1 MAAEPVSTVTEQQ
14 QQDDREFHWTDTAE
28 PHSARRRAMLQKYGP
43 QIRALYGNDPWTAYQ
58 ASKGTASCQESL
70 ATGETEGYS
79 DAQKRV
85 DHWLGRGPDGLQT
98 PS

>member
-14 QQDDREFHWTDTAE
+14 QQQQEDDREFHWTDTAE

-58 ASKGTASCQESL
+58 AS
-70 ATGETEGYS
+70 EGNFS
-79 DAQKRV
+79 TQDLLLQNNHSVSVAQKRV
-85 DHWLGRGPDGLQT
+85 DHWLGRGPDWL
-98 PS
+98 

>member
-14 QQDDREFHWTDTAE
+14 DEQREFHWTDTAE

-58 ASKGTASCQESL
+58 VRQIYDRQSS
-70 ATGETEGYS
+70 GEFGS
-79 DAQKRV
+79 DWGQA
-85 DHWLGRGPDGLQT
+85 
-98 PS
+98 